1 MNTTYDPI
9 NSCLSKTKKNTSS
22 NAASKTIEQ
31 NLVKQVKKIY
41 LSSKCKENGHLVYM
55 KTTEIHKCE

>member
-1 MNTTYDPI
+1 MSFKN
-9 NSCLSKTKKNTSS
+9 KKNTSS
-22 NAASKTIEQ
+22 NAVSKTIEQ

-55 KTTEIHKCE
+55 KTTEVHKCE